1 MDKKTN
7 LFLTIYMGIVFS
19 IVFTVVGGLL
29 NGFDWK
35 AIPVQFLV
43 GLLVGVA
50 VGLII
55 PVGDVGGAIA
65 GKLCQPGTPGFTF
78 IMFNVILLLML
89 VFMCPI
95 MTVIF
100 GCVMG
105 GAPLAAVLPGAYST
119 FMPFYIPGSIVL
131 QLIGNKVA
139 ELAAKT
145 VHPSKKQQ

>member
-1 MDKKTN
+1 MDKITN

-29 NGFDWK
+29 NGFDWA

-43 GLLVGVA
+43 GLVVGVA

-55 PVGDVGGAIA
+55 PVGEIGGAVA
-65 GKLCQPGTPGFTF
+65 AKLCQPGTPGFTF
-78 IMFNVILLLML
+78 VMFNVILLLML
-89 VFMCPI
+89 LFMCPI

-100 GCVMG
+100 GCVLG
-105 GAPLAAVLPGAYST
+105 GAPLSAVLPGAYST

-139 ELAAKT
+139 ALAAKT
-145 VHPSKKQQ
+145 AHPKGRP

>member
-29 NGFDWK
+29 NGFDW
-35 AIPVQFLV
+35 AAVPIQFLV
-43 GLLVGVA
+43 GLAVGVA

-55 PVGDVGGAIA
+55 PVGDVGAAVA
-65 GKLCQPGTPGFTF
+65 GKLCKPGTPGFTF

-89 VFMCPI
+89 LFMCPI

-100 GCVMG
+100 GCVLG
-105 GAPLAAVLPGAYST
+105 GAPLPAVLPGAYST
-119 FMPFYIPGSIVL
+119 FMPFYIPGTIVL
-131 QLIGNKVA
+131 QLVGDKVA
-139 ELAAKT
+139 ALAAKT
-145 VHPSKKQQ
+145 AHPAGKS